1 MSDKEV
7 VTNLFW
13 NNCSGVAIITLISY
27 EYLLLFAKEVKYVW
41 KRQRSPMSCLYLVV
55 RYLGLFIAMLSGCWG
70 RLLYM
75 LEVPY
80 VPGFLYILQIKLS
93 SRNFLCRCHVLAVL
107 IEFCSLVYRYF
118 MQAILIWRLYALY
131 NQSKSLLYVLLGL
144 FLPIVVGSF
153 IYLLCQRNPFS
164 VEEITPPNARY
175 CTFSVDARPMFA
187 IYSSWIPV
195 VCYDI
200 FLIALA
206 AAILVKHLIERR
218 TIKLRPNTYI
228 IMITRYHIINFVLN
242 LAYQIVRAILWVRT
256 DIPTLMSSLLELFT
270 DTAPFIL
277 APRIIIDIWDTH
289 AREECV
295 HVSTTFADCVCWTSP
310 PEHEMDF

>member
-7 VTNLFW
+7 VTNFFW

-27 EYLLLFAKEVKYVW
+27 EYLLLFAKEVKYGW
-41 KRQRSPMSCLYLVV
+41 KRQWSLMSCLYLVV
-55 RYLGLFIAMLSGCWG
+55 RYLGLFIVLLSGCWG
-70 RLLYM
+70 RLFYM
-75 LEVPY
+75 PEV
-80 VPGFLYILQIKLS
+80 VS
-93 SRNFLCRCHVLAVL
+93 HVLVVL
-107 IEFCSLVYRYF
+107 IESCSLVYRYS

-131 NQSKSLLYVLLGL
+131 NQSKRLLYVLLSP
-144 FLPIVVGSF
+144 FLPIVAIAIGSF

-164 VEEITPPNARY
+164 VEEITTPNARY

-187 IYSSWIPV
+187 IYTSWIPT

-200 FLIALA
+200 FLVALA

-218 TIKLRPNTYI
+218 TIKFRPNTYI

-242 LAYQIVRAILWVRT
+242 LAYQIVRVILWVRT
-256 DIPTLMSSLLELFT
+256 DIPTPVSSLLALYT

-277 APRIIIDIWDTH
+277 APRIIIDILDSH

-295 HVSTTFADCVCWTSP
+295 HVSTTFANCVCWTSP